1 VDSVAF
7 GDLHLADVRAYREDL
22 MASSGMT
29 ALFPIWG
36 RPTGALAREMI
47 DLGIRAVLTCV
58 DPAQLPAE
66 FAGRSFDLDL
76 LADLPEGVDPCGE
89 NGEFHTFAWDG
100 PGFSAPIPVEVG
112 AIVERDG
119 LVFCDLIPTT
129 TRGRTGRARQ
139 EP

>member
-1 VDSVAF
+1 MA
-7 GDLHLADVRAYREDL
+7 RA
-22 MASSGMT
+22 GMT
-29 ALFPIWG
+29 PLFPIWG
-36 RPTGALAREMI
+36 RPTDALAREMI

-66 FAGRSFDLDL
+66 FAGRSFDQDL

-112 AIVERDG
+112 EIVERDG
-119 LVFCDLIPTT
+119 FVFCDLIPET